1 MMPAPHAPA
10 TAIAEIPL
18 PETPWYVVQCHPRAE
33 TVAEA
38 NLRRQGY
45 RTYCP
50 RYLKTRRHARRV
62 ETVTAPFFPCYL
74 FVTLDL
80 ERQRWT
86 PIRSTVGVRQIIAGG
101 GGPTPVPDGI
111 VEAIM
116 ARQNEVGV
124 IDNSTAN
131 PFKHGD
137 RVRVT
142 DGAFADLEGL
152 FECSMDE
159 HRVILLL
166 DLLGRA
172 VRVKLPTMSVEAV

>member
-1 MMPAPHAPA
+1 MTSTPQAG
-10 TAIAEIPL
+10 L
-18 PETPWYVVQCHPRAE
+18 PWYVVQCHPRAE
-33 TVAEA
+33 ALAEA

-45 RTYCP
+45 RTFCP
-50 RYLKTRRHARRV
+50 RYLKKRRHARRV
-62 ETVTAPFFPCYL
+62 DTVAVPFFPCYL

-80 ERQRWT
+80 QRQRWM

-101 GGPTPVPDGI
+101 DGPTPVPDG
-111 VEAIM
+111 VVDAIM
-116 ARQNEVGV
+116 ERRNDAGF

-131 PFKHGD
+131 PFKSGD

-166 DLLGRA
+166 NLLGRA
-172 VRVKLPTMSVEAV
+172 VRVKLPSVSVEAV

>member
-1 MMPAPHAPA
+1 MMPAESSMPGTPR
-10 TAIAEIPL
+10 PG
-18 PETPWYVVQCHPRAE
+18 TPWYVVQCHPRAE
-33 TVAEA
+33 AVAEA

-50 RYLKTRRHARRV
+50 RYLKKRRHARRV

-101 GGPTPVPDGI
+101 DGPTPVPDGI

-116 ARQNEVGV
+116 ERQNDAGM
-124 IDNSTAN
+124 IDTSEAN
-131 PFKHGD
+131 PFSHGD

-152 FECSMDE
+152 FDCSMDE

-166 DLLGRA
+166 DLLGRS
-172 VRVKLPTMSVEAV
+172 VRVKLPTLSVEAV